1 LLAAAI
7 SPSAPY
13 DAGHAFDP
21 PKCHPNTRLAVLHR
35 ILNWTLGRREAP
47 VMWLYG
53 AAGAGKSS
61 IAWSTAEMCATKG
74 ILLASFFFCRS
85 DPSRNNIKNFIA
97 TLAFTI
103 TLSIPESRPLIDHAV
118 ERNPHIFSRSLD
130 TQLLD
135 LILDPLSQL
144 PQSQTHRSPYVIII
158 DGLDECL
165 KPEQKVVIRLL
176 NSILKSTT
184 LGWKILVASRPEQAI
199 QISFNAPPTFSV
211 TTRIALSDDFE
222 ANNDIQLFLGESLR
236 KIKLYHPRN
245 AFFPPDWPP
254 NGAVIELVRK
264 SSGQFIYA
272 ATVIKYL
279 SSDYHDPHVRLN
291 SILANSTRD
300 LPFAELDLLYAHILT
315 NAAGVD
321 LREIVREIIALCILY
336 HSYIKFGARERD
348 PCEVL
353 SIILGIDIEDVTFIL
368 AELSSIVQ
376 VTETSVKVYHASLGD
391 FLFDHRRSDDL
402 WVDEQ
407 LVLSDIA
414 CFHLQSLSSNGTSK
428 SNTYFQT

>member
-1 LLAAAI
+1 
-7 SPSAPY
+7 
-13 DAGHAFDP
+13 
-21 PKCHPNTRLAVLHR
+21 
-35 ILNWTLGRREAP
+35 
-47 VMWLYG
+47 MWLYG

-74 ILLASFFFCRS
+74 LLLASFFFCRL

-103 TLSIPESRPLIDHAV
+103 TLSVPESRLLIDQAV
-118 ERNPHIFSRSLD
+118 ECNPHIFSRSLD
-130 TQLLD
+130 TQLLH
-135 LILDPLSQL
+135 LILNPLSQL
-144 PQSQTHRSPYVIII
+144 TQSQTHRPPYVIII

-165 KPEQKVVIRLL
+165 KPEEQKVVIRLL
-176 NSILKSTT
+176 NSMLKSTT

-199 QISFNAPPTFSV
+199 QISFNALRV
-211 TTRIALSDDFE
+211 TTRIALSDDYNS
-222 ANNDIQLFLGESLR
+222 NNDIQLFLGESLR

-245 AFFPPDWPP
+245 AFLPPDWPP
-254 NGAVIELVRK
+254 NEAIIELVWK

-279 SSDYHDPHVRLN
+279 SSDYHDPHVRLK
-291 SILANSTRD
+291 SILANSSRD

-321 LREIVREIIALCILY
+321 CQEIVRETIALCILY
-336 HSYIKFGARERD
+336 HSYVKFGARERD
-348 PCEVL
+348 PREVL
-353 SIILGIDIEDVTFIL
+353 SIILGIGIKDVTSIL

-391 FLFDHRRSDDL
+391 FLFDRRRSYDL
-402 WVDEQ
+402 WIDEK
-407 LVLSDIA
+407 LVLSNIA
-414 CFHLQSLSSNGTSK
+414 CFHLQSLSTNGK
-428 SNTYFQT
+428 SEIDTFFQT